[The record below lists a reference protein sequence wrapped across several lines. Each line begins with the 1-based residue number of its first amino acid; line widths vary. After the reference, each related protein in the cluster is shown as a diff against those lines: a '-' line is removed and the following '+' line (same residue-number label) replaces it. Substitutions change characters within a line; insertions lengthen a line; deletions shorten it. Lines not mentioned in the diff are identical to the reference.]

1 MEKNINLFKNIKNR
15 NKIKNFII
23 VFSIILFDQLTKFL
37 FMNKNIT
44 IIPNVLKFTYI
55 ENTGAAFGI
64 FERNVVLVTNII
76 LVIGILIFLQNNSKN
91 DLNNIP
97 FILMISGSIGNLI
110 DRILRGYVIDFIN
123 VTLFNI
129 PIFNISD
136 ISIIIGFTLLIVLNF
151 KNFFDIKKNIDKK
164 NNDLI

>member
-1 MEKNINLFKNIKNR
+1 
-15 NKIKNFII
+15 
-23 VFSIILFDQLTKFL
+23 
-37 FMNKNIT
+37 MNKNIT